1 MNISLQELLSIVG
14 IKRVIWIDDLFEKG
28 AAVSTAQD
36 EIEIASTFAKF
47 KAMELKPSHPALDGI
62 NVDDELEVWLEAY
75 ESAIAE
81 SSSARAEILGSLS
94 AQLREKEAEEALPP
108 EDDYGDGPLGE
119 IVASLGNSVEPYG
132 LTDWTQKQSAIKA
145 ALDGTTLV
153 LIDREFKIGA
163 ESDQAGERILQE
175 LALEASLGCSLVM
188 LTHSVSQREA
198 EQLRE
203 TLSRSANIPIH
214 RFAVMSKRTDEEAS
228 LTAVD
233 NLRRSL
239 RHLLVHKTCFS
250 MAEKIAQSMK
260 RAVEQAVKD
269 LSDQSVYDLDHSVFQ
284 NSLDEGASE
293 TGVLARILLLR
304 QRVTVDEQI
313 AKDTFLIE
321 QLIGLRKL
329 RELDSLPVQ
338 EARPSV
344 KPLLSAWRNDEV
356 FDSRDRINFSHS
368 PLACGDVFGKPDSNA
383 VYVLLGPP
391 CDLAVRKDG
400 TRNLDEAFLVLAKRV
415 SQSAEASSKEMNP
428 QRFFK
433 VPSILGEGE
442 WRLDFLE
449 WGSVSLRCLE
459 LVVFN
464 QSGEMSFAASLQPP
478 KILLPGWQKRFEE
491 TKQLV
496 SLASATQSPKGMER
510 LSLSGKVK
518 NAAGKCPG
526 NGQWRFEYSRVG
538 RLRNPWAIAAYGAFT
553 SYQTRSAFEHNF
565 AKGLTSGLTGQ

>member
-1 MNISLQELLSIVG
+1 MNISLQELLKVVG
-14 IKRVIWIDDLFEKG
+14 IKRVIWIDDLFEKD
-28 AAVSTAQD
+28 AAVPTAQD

-47 KAMELKPSHPALDGI
+47 KAMEFKPAHPALDGI
-62 NVDDELEVWLEAY
+62 NVDDEIEVWIEAY
-75 ESAIAE
+75 EAAIAE
-81 SSSARAEILGSLS
+81 SPSAKAEILDSLS
-94 AQLREKEAEEALPP
+94 AQLRKRETEETFSP
-108 EDDYGDGPLGE
+108 EDDYGDGSLRE
-119 IVASLGNSVEPYG
+119 ILASLGNSVESFG
-132 LTDWTQKQSAIKA
+132 LTDWTKKQSAIKA
-145 ALDGTTLV
+145 ALDGSTLV
-153 LIDREFKIGA
+153 LIDREFKIGT
-163 ESDQAGERILQE
+163 ESDHAGERILQE
-175 LALEASLGCSLVM
+175 LAIGASSGCNLVM

-203 TLSRSANIPIH
+203 ALSRSANIPIH
-214 RFAVMSKRTDEEAS
+214 RFAVMSKRSDEEAS

-239 RHLLVHKTCFS
+239 RYLLVHKTCFS
-250 MAEKIAQSMK
+250 MAEKIAQSM
-260 RAVEQAVKD
+260 REAVDQAVKD
-269 LSDQSVYDLDHSVFQ
+269 ISDQSVYDLDRSVFQ

-321 QLIGLRKL
+321 QLIGLRQL
-329 RELDSLPVQ
+329 RELELLPVQ
-338 EARPSV
+338 EARPGMKS
-344 KPLLSAWRNDEV
+344 LLSAWRNDEV
-356 FDSRDRINFSHS
+356 FDSGDRINSSHS
-368 PLACGDVFGKPDSNA
+368 PLSCGDVFRKPGSNA
-383 VYVLLGPP
+383 VYVMLGPP

-400 TRNLDEAFLVLAKRV
+400 TRNLDEAFLVQAKRV
-415 SQSAEASSKEMNP
+415 SQSAEASKEMNP

-433 VPSILGEGE
+433 VPSILGEDE

-449 WGSVSLRCLE
+449 WGTVSLRCLE

-464 QSGEMSFAASLQPP
+464 QNGEMSFAASLQPP

-518 NAAGKCPG
+518 NAEGKCPVK
-526 NGQWRFEYSRVG
+526 GQWRFEYSRVG

-553 SYQTRSAFEHNF
+553 SYQTRAAFEHNF